1 MRVLG
6 EFPDLNIL
14 EPKGGVV
21 NAVNNNQMQNG
32 GSNEASSRA
41 GGLSGNLHEPDLEM
55 HGNIPLPQEEIQP
68 GSVGDSAC
76 EANPTSATNVVTK
89 AESHLAQQ
97 PIAKLSKDA
106 ESTKEDLPH
115 AASPKMGYFSR
126 TTSAHEQCRVC
137 QQEKEEGLIDLGC
150 QCKGGLAKAHQSCI
164 VTWFHTKGS
173 NKCEICQVVAVNVTA
188 PQPERSVGILCLSE
202 RVSNEF
208 YICPNLKLNTK
219 TKLTIESSHPLVH
232 IDSQMF
238 FMVQRN
244 YWVWRINPRL
254 VALNRERS
262 AVAGTLNPY
271 WWSTIGYVNI
281 PYARRLRTA
290 SQPGNWRYGTV
301 VIVVIG
307 LGTALRLAVEFYH
320 EWSTRRALQRVETNA
335 TIGYH
340 TTLVLY
346 WEGNPM
352 SVTAQICTP

>member
-14 EPKGGVV
+14 EPKVGVV

-32 GSNEASSRA
+32 GSNETSSRA
-41 GGLSGNLHEPDLEM
+41 GDLSRNLHEPDLEM

-89 AESHLAQQ
+89 VESHLTQQ

-188 PQPERSVGILCLSE
+188 PQPERSVA
-202 RVSNEF
+202 
-208 YICPNLKLNTK
+208 
-219 TKLTIESSHPLVH
+219 SHHLVY

-254 VALNRERS
+254 VALNRERGCFSPLWLALSILIGGLLLDMLISLTLGVS
-262 AVAGTLNPY
+262 ALP
-271 WWSTIGYVNI
+271 VNLI
-281 PYARRLRTA
+281 
-290 SQPGNWRYGTV
+290 
-301 VIVVIG
+301 IG

-335 TIGYH
+335 TLGYH
-340 TTLVLY
+340 TTL
-346 WEGNPM
+346 
-352 SVTAQICTP
+352 

>member
-32 GSNEASSRA
+32 GSNESSSRA
-41 GGLSGNLHEPDLEM
+41 GGPSGNLHEPDLEM

-115 AASPKMGYFSR
+115 AASPKIGYFSR

-173 NKCEICQVVAVNVTA
+173 NKCEICQAVAVNVTA

-254 VALNRERS
+254 VALNRERGCFSPLWLALSILIGGLLLDMLISLTLGVS
-262 AVAGTLNPY
+262 ALP
-271 WWSTIGYVNI
+271 VN
-281 PYARRLRTA
+281 L
-290 SQPGNWRYGTV
+290 
-301 VIVVIG
+301 VIG

-352 SVTAQICTP
+352 FVTAQICTP

>member
-14 EPKGGVV
+14 EPKSGVV

-32 GSNEASSRA
+32 GSNETSSRA
-41 GGLSGNLHEPDLEM
+41 GDLSRNLHEPDLEM

-89 AESHLAQQ
+89 VESHLTQQ
-97 PIAKLSKDA
+97 PIANLSKDA

-126 TTSAHEQCRVC
+126 TPSAHEQCRVC

-150 QCKGGLAKAHQSCI
+150 QCKGGLAKAHRSCI

-188 PQPERSVGILCLSE
+188 PQPECSVGILCL
-202 RVSNEF
+202 
-208 YICPNLKLNTK
+208 T
-219 TKLTIESSHPLVH
+219 SHHLVY

-244 YWVWRINPRL
+244 YWVWRINPRI

-262 AVAGTLNPY
+262 TVAGTLNPY

-281 PYARRLRTA
+281 PYARCLRTA
-290 SQPGNWRYGTV
+290 SQPDNWRYGTV

-335 TIGYH
+335 TLGYH
-340 TTLVLY
+340 TTL
-346 WEGNPM
+346 
-352 SVTAQICTP
+352 

>member
-32 GSNEASSRA
+32 GSNEASRRA

-55 HGNIPLPQEEIQP
+55 HGNTPLPQEEIQP

-188 PQPERSVGILCLSE
+188 PQPERS
-202 RVSNEF
+202 
-208 YICPNLKLNTK
+208 
-219 TKLTIESSHPLVH
+219 
-232 IDSQMF
+232 
-238 FMVQRN
+238 RN

-254 VALNRERS
+254 VALNRERGCFSPLWLALSILIGGLLLDMLISLTLGVS
-262 AVAGTLNPY
+262 ALP
-271 WWSTIGYVNI
+271 VN
-281 PYARRLRTA
+281 L
-290 SQPGNWRYGTV
+290 
-301 VIVVIG
+301 VIG

-340 TTLVLY
+340 TTLVLF

-352 SVTAQICTP
+352 FVTAQICTP

>member
-208 YICPNLKLNTK
+208 YICPNL
-219 TKLTIESSHPLVH
+219 
-232 IDSQMF
+232 
-238 FMVQRN
+238 
-244 YWVWRINPRL
+244 
-254 VALNRERS
+254 
-262 AVAGTLNPY
+262 
-271 WWSTIGYVNI
+271 
-281 PYARRLRTA
+281 
-290 SQPGNWRYGTV
+290 
-301 VIVVIG
+301 
-307 LGTALRLAVEFYH
+307 
-320 EWSTRRALQRVETNA
+320 
-335 TIGYH
+335 
-340 TTLVLY
+340 
-346 WEGNPM
+346 
-352 SVTAQICTP
+352 

>member
-32 GSNEASSRA
+32 GSNEASRRA

-55 HGNIPLPQEEIQP
+55 HGNTPLPQEEIQP

-202 RVSNEF
+202 R
-208 YICPNLKLNTK
+208 
-219 TKLTIESSHPLVH
+219 
-232 IDSQMF
+232 
-238 FMVQRN
+238 RN

-254 VALNRERS
+254 VALNRERGCFSPLWLALSILIGGLLLDMLISLTLGVS
-262 AVAGTLNPY
+262 ALPVNLLFCFTMLQLKEIWYSCYRCHRTRNRP
-271 WWSTIGYVNI
+271 STCSGIL
-281 PYARRLRTA
+281 P
-290 SQPGNWRYGTV
+290 
-301 VIVVIG
+301 
-307 LGTALRLAVEFYH
+307 
-320 EWSTRRALQRVETNA
+320 RVEYQESVAKGRNKCNNWVPYHSVVYYSGRA
-335 TIGYH
+335 TQCLLLLKFAH
-340 TTLVLY
+340 HDTV
-346 WEGNPM
+346 
-352 SVTAQICTP
+352 